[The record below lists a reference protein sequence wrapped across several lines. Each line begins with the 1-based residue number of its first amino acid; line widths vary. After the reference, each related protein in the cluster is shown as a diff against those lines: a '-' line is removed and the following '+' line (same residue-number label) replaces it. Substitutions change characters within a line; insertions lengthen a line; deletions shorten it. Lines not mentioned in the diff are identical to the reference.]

1 MTDVTS
7 IPEAT
12 PERPKTSLLN
22 LDERTQRRNKAE
34 ARFKMYG
41 IIAIGIASHFR
52 IGSADN
58 SREWSDQFG
67 VFKIAF
73 GLFHTP
79 IQTLH
84 LRLQLGDTGLLHFDI
99 V

>member
-41 IIAIGIASHFR
+41 IIAIGIALLALLFLLFSV
-52 IGSADN
+52 G
-58 SREWSDQFG
+58 QGG
-67 VFKIAF
+67 VLTNVHHA
-73 GLFHTP
+73 
-79 IQTLH
+79 
-84 LRLQLGDTGLLHFDI
+84 
-99 V
+99 